1 MRLATWAGRGHR
13 HWTGFAG
20 MLILGLFLLAGILAP
35 VIAPRDPNEVDLAA
49 DLLGP
54 GPQHLLGTDNLGRDV
69 FSRLL
74 YGARSTLGLAIPIA
88 LTVTAIGVVVGL
100 AAGYFGGWIDAVVSA
115 LLNALFALPGLV
127 LTLAILAM
135 LGPGRL
141 SLFAALIASGWV
153 SFARIVRGPV
163 LVTRESGFV
172 ESARAIGASD
182 LRIIRRHVLPNIVGP
197 ILVLATLD
205 LGTVVLSIAAL
216 SFLGLGERP
225 PAAEWGSMLNDGRVY
240 FRLHPHLMVL
250 PGICIFLLV
259 LGANLLGDSLRDLLD
274 PATHGH

>member
-1 MRLATWAGRGHR
+1 MTSAWATRVRR

-20 MLILGLFLLAGILAP
+20 SLILGLFLLAGITAP
-35 VIAPRDPNEVDLAA
+35 VIVPQDPNEVDLTA

-54 GPQHLLGTDNLGRDV
+54 GPEHLLGTDHLGRDI

-88 LTVTAIGVVVGL
+88 FTVTAIGVAVGL
-100 AAGYFGGWIDAVVSA
+100 VAGYFGGWIDLVISA

-127 LTLAILAM
+127 MILAILAL

-141 SLFAALIASGWV
+141 SLFAALTASGWV

-163 LVTRESGFV
+163 IVTRESGFV

-182 LRIIRRHVLPNIVGP
+182 IRIIWRHVMPNIVGP

-216 SFLGLGERP
+216 SFLGLGESP

-250 PGICIFLLV
+250 PGVCIFLLV
-259 LGANLLGDSLRDLLD
+259 LGANLLGDGLRDLLD
-274 PATHGH
+274 PVARRH

>member
-1 MRLATWAGRGHR
+1 MRPSAWARSVQR

-20 MLILGLFLLAGILAP
+20 SLILGLFLLAGILAP
-35 VIAPRDPNEVDLAA
+35 VIAPRDPNEVDLTAN
-49 DLLGP
+49 LLGP
-54 GPQHLLGTDNLGRDV
+54 GPQHLLGTDVLGRDV
-69 FSRLL
+69 LSRLL

-88 LTVTAIGVVVGL
+88 LAVTAIGVVVGL
-100 AAGYFGGWIDAVVSA
+100 VAGYFGGWIDTVIST

-127 LTLAILAM
+127 LTLAILAL

-141 SLFAALIASGWV
+141 SLLVALIAAGWA

-163 LVTRESGFV
+163 IVTRESGYV

-182 LRIIRRHVLPNIVGP
+182 LRIIRCHVLPNIVGP
-197 ILVLATLD
+197 IVVLATLD

-216 SFLGLGERP
+216 SFLGLGDRP

-240 FRLHPHLMVL
+240 FRLHPLLMVL
-250 PGICIFLLV
+250 PGLCIFLLV
-259 LGANLLGDSLRDLLD
+259 LGANLLGDALRDIMD
-274 PATHGH
+274 PRRG